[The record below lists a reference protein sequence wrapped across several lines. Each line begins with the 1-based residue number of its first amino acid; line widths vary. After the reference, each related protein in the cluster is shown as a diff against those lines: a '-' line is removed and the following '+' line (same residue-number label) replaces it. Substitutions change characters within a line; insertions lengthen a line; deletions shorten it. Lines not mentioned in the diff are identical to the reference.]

1 MPNLGYLAPS
11 VPRFADVRLLCI
23 GDLMLDRYVIGQVE
37 RVSPEAPIPVVA
49 ISSMRSMA
57 GASGNVARN
66 VAALGG
72 EVSLIG
78 VVGDDEEGRELIR
91 VFSDNTQIIPNLIT
105 VPGRATTLKMR
116 FVASGQQL
124 LRADREVSQPIPQVA
139 EDQVLAAYEDELED
153 ATLVVVSDYAKGMLT
168 DRVIGEII
176 AHARD
181 AGKPVIVDPKSM
193 RLRRYSG
200 ATIIKPNARELA
212 RATGRPCTSEEDI
225 YAAASRVFDE
235 VDVYALLVT
244 RDENGMMLIER
255 GAQPLSL
262 GSRAGEV
269 FDTSGA
275 GDTTI
280 ATLALGLASGL
291 TLRDSVALASEAA
304 GIAVGKRGTA
314 VVFPQELTA
323 ALHATDLRDASLKI
337 KDVAPAIDQVEQ
349 WRAAGLRVGFT
360 NGVFDLIHT
369 GHVALLN
376 EARAQCDRLIVGLN
390 TDSSTNRL
398 KGDGRP
404 KNPEMA
410 RAVVLASMQTVD
422 MVVLFEEDTPIRLI
436 EAFRPDVLIK
446 GSDYTAEQVVGAE
459 FVESYGGRLH
469 LAKLVPDVSTTRTIA
484 KIKLEEKTP

>member
-1 MPNLGYLAPS
+1 
-11 VPRFADVRLLCI
+11 
-23 GDLMLDRYVIGQVE
+23 
-37 RVSPEAPIPVVA
+37 
-49 ISSMRSMA
+49 
-57 GASGNVARN
+57 
-66 VAALGG
+66 
-72 EVSLIG
+72 
-78 VVGDDEEGRELIR
+78 
-91 VFSDNTQIIPNLIT
+91 
-105 VPGRATTLKMR
+105 MR

-124 LRADREVSQPIPQVA
+124 LRADREVSQPIPRVT
-139 EDQVLAAYEDELED
+139 EDQLLAAYEDELEM
-153 ATLVVVSDYAKGMLT
+153 ATLVVVSDYAKGVLT
-168 DRVIGEII
+168 DRVLGEVI
-176 AHARD
+176 ARANA

-193 RLRRYSG
+193 KLGRYAG

-212 RATGRPCTSEEDI
+212 RATGEPCTSESDI
-225 YAAASRVFDE
+225 VAAAARVFSE
-235 VDVYALLVT
+235 VDVEALLVT

-255 GAQPLSL
+255 DGAPMSLS
-262 GSRAGEV
+262 SRAGEV

-280 ATLALGLASGL
+280 ATLALGMAIGL
-291 TLRDSVALASEAA
+291 GRRDAVALANEAA

-314 VVFPQELTA
+314 VVYPQELTA
-323 ALHATDLRDASLKI
+323 ALHATDLRDANLKI
-337 KDVAPAIDQVEQ
+337 KDVTPAIDQVDQ
-349 WRAAGLRVGFT
+349 WRAVGLNVGFT

-390 TDSSTNRL
+390 TDASTKRL

-422 MVVLFEEDTPIRLI
+422 MVVLFDENTPIRLI

-446 GSDYTAEQVVGAE
+446 GSDYTAETVVGAD
-459 FVESYGGRLH
+459 FVQAYGGRLH

-484 KIKLEEKTP
+484 KIMG